1 MIGPVQLL
9 VVGFEQPDFRGEVLD
24 RLRSLREHDVVRVI
38 DILLVYKDA
47 DGALDTRQI
56 SDLSDQEA
64 QELGAIAGALIGLG
78 IAAGGVGAAGGTA
91 EGETGTNGG
100 EDAATARETGDER
113 AADAARLWADEAAL
127 AEEDLV
133 DVLAEIPP
141 DTAVAIALLEHRWAL
156 PLREAIIGAGG
167 FPILD
172 TWVHPRDLVEVG
184 LLAAAEAEQAL
195 S

>member
-9 VVGFEQPDFRGEVLD
+9 VVGFEEPNFRGEVLD

-38 DILLVYKDA
+38 DILLVHKDA
-47 DGALDTRQI
+47 EGALETRQI
-56 SDLSDQEA
+56 SDLSEQEA
-64 QELGAIAGALIGLG
+64 QELGATAAALIGLG
-78 IAAGGVGAAGGTA
+78 AAAGGAGPDGGTGADGGA
-91 EGETGTNGG
+91 E
-100 EDAATARETGDER
+100 AAE
-113 AADAARLWADEAAL
+113 DAARLWASEAAL

-133 DVLAEIPP
+133 DVLSEIPP

-156 PLREAIIGAGG
+156 PLREAILGAVG

-172 TWVHPRDLVEVG
+172 TWVHPRDLVEIG

-195 S
+195 G